1 MVAHGIAHT
10 VVPLHAFL
18 SGIVIVGIRKIIFP
32 VVFVHPCSLVE
43 IHQSLHGLHRAVYLH
58 HVVLQ
63 PAALA
68 RAAPA
73 LVQVGLP
80 VVVHKHAGVDNRI
93 QTLDVSL
100 HGEVGSRFLAR
111 GHPDFPTSVPIG
123 LAGMGKIEIVRT
135 VLISTVRRPHEA
147 ALLASP
153 RHLRGAED
161 FSMVCPMYHIISGKH
176 MILVHQIATA
186 SRCDVMGGIHIQ
198 ASVGPDMG

>member
-1 MVAHGIAHT
+1 MV
-10 VVPLHAFL
+10 
-18 SGIVIVGIRKIIFP
+18 VGIGQIIFAI
-32 VVFVHPCSLVE
+32 VFVNPRSLVE

-73 LVQVGLP
+73 VVNISLS
-80 VVVHKHAGVDNRI
+80 VVVHKHARVDEGI
-93 QTLDVSL
+93 HSFDVAL

-161 FSMVCPMYHIISGKH
+161 FSMVCPMYHVVGGKH
-176 MILVHQIATA
+176 MILVHQVATA
-186 SRCDVMGGIHIQ
+186 RRCDVMGGIHIQ

>member
-1 MVAHGIAHT
+1 MV
-10 VVPLHAFL
+10 
-18 SGIVIVGIRKIIFP
+18 VGIGQIIFAI
-32 VVFVHPCSLVE
+32 VFVNPRSLVE
-43 IHQSLHGLHRAVYLH
+43 IHQPFHGPHRAVQFH
-58 HVVLQ
+58 HVILQ
-63 PAALA
+63 PSALA
-68 RAAPA
+68 RAASA
-73 LVQVGLP
+73 VVNISLS
-80 VVVHKHAGVDNRI
+80 VVVHKHARVDEGI
-93 QTLDVSL
+93 HSFDVAL

-111 GHPDFPTSVPIG
+111 GHPDFPTSVPIS

-161 FSMVCPMYHIISGKH
+161 FSMVCPMYHVVGGKH
-176 MILVHQIATA
+176 MILVHQVATA